1 MVTPV
6 IELSP
11 QLKQRSNQ
19 WADLKSY
26 HMSYGTANT
35 IMYRVFS
42 KFPYLKDK
50 PYWGNHFWAPGYCV
64 DTVGLDAEMI
74 RKYVKYQETKER
86 REEQLQFKF

>member
-26 HMSYGTANT
+26 HTYYGVAKTKLFSVRFRISNRNPIGAT
-35 IMYRVFS
+35 IFRHQVC
-42 KFPYLKDK
+42 
-50 PYWGNHFWAPGYCV
+50 A
-64 DTVGLDAEMI
+64 DTVGLDADMI
-74 RKYVKYQETKER
+74 SKYVKYQKDKER